1 MILFRL
7 IRESFE
13 FAVHALL
20 NNRLRT
26 ILSLLGVT
34 IGIFSIIF
42 VLSVVDSLE
51 NEMKASFDTIGSD
64 VMFIQKW
71 PMGPED
77 GAEEYEWWK
86 YMSRRPPSQKD
97 MLKLQ
102 ERLPEAAAMAF
113 EGSLQT
119 SAAYGN
125 NYLSS
130 AQLTGVSFAY
140 DQTITLHI
148 EQGRYFTEVECEA
161 GNNYAIIGKLV
172 EEKLFG
178 GVSAIGKE
186 MKVGGLK
193 VIIIGVFAK
202 EGTSLFGDGFDS
214 VVLTP
219 YAFATRLIPPS
230 NEDCKILIK
239 SKPGISN
246 TQLRDELIATFRSV
260 RGIQPRNEKDFS
272 IIESSMINEIVDSII
287 SVFNLVGIVIGIF
300 SILVGAFSIANIM
313 FVSVAERT
321 NIIGIQKALGA
332 KNGFILGQ
340 FLFESIAL
348 SAIGGAIG
356 LLLVWGVVNLLGT
369 FIDFEFIL
377 PMKRVFMGLLI
388 SVVVGVVAGI
398 IPALKAA
405 RLNPVDAMRSK

>member
-119 SAAYGN
+119 
-125 NYLSS
+125 
-130 AQLTGVSFAY
+130 
-140 DQTITLHI
+140 
-148 EQGRYFTEVECEA
+148 
-161 GNNYAIIGKLV
+161 
-172 EEKLFG
+172 
-178 GVSAIGKE
+178 
-186 MKVGGLK
+186 
-193 VIIIGVFAK
+193 
-202 EGTSLFGDGFDS
+202 
-214 VVLTP
+214 
-219 YAFATRLIPPS
+219 
-230 NEDCKILIK
+230 
-239 SKPGISN
+239 
-246 TQLRDELIATFRSV
+246 
-260 RGIQPRNEKDFS
+260 
-272 IIESSMINEIVDSII
+272 
-287 SVFNLVGIVIGIF
+287 
-300 SILVGAFSIANIM
+300 
-313 FVSVAERT
+313 
-321 NIIGIQKALGA
+321 
-332 KNGFILGQ
+332 
-340 FLFESIAL
+340 
-348 SAIGGAIG
+348 
-356 LLLVWGVVNLLGT
+356 
-369 FIDFEFIL
+369 
-377 PMKRVFMGLLI
+377 
-388 SVVVGVVAGI
+388 
-398 IPALKAA
+398 
-405 RLNPVDAMRSK
+405 